1 MERNKQRFLKCPVK
15 KKLETVVS
23 GSGLILIKKTG
34 DIVTMKIYSN
44 GNKDIKLGLDYAS
57 TNSSRGNN
65 NSALAILKRNL
76 GSNSYTK
83 RDETIE
89 DHSINDNENKC
100 DIRKR
105 IR

>member
-1 MERNKQRFLKCPVK
+1 MPGE

-23 GSGLILIKKTG
+23 GSGLILMKKTG
-34 DIVTMKIYSN
+34 DIVTVRIYSN
-44 GNKDIKLGLDYAS
+44 GNRDIKYGLHYAS
-57 TNSSRGNN
+57 TNTSRGNN

-89 DHSINDNENKC
+89 VHSINDNENKC